1 MQVKNYLLII
11 VLLFLGNATVS
22 YAQAPCPL
30 DAPTNLVNVI
40 NVPTYKTFTFTP
52 TSGAVSYLVSMTNLS
67 TNTTQSFYI
76 SGAATGFSANT
87 ETGDYLVE
95 LAPCCEGNIPSENT
109 TSLTVNDT
117 IIVVDLV
124 GGYQSQC
131 APDRIKCYHSTLSA
145 FQPYS
150 CVAPAMAETYQFSFN
165 YSFGLALATI
175 RGTISNVTSP
185 VQAANPHLQIQ
196 QVLGNPTTWVF
207 ENAKSPNNQAASTAV
222 RIGEI
227 YSANSLNLSA
237 AFGDNGEILIKILTT
252 SGGFS
257 NFQLYTCSRNGGTP
271 PGGDS
276 RSDENYEYT
285 PNEDAGGSF
294 DSVEA
299 LNVFVS
305 PNPFT
310 DNLTLNMEAPE
321 TGNVSVQLYNL
332 TGGLQ
337 KSLEITPAE
346 LTNNTYTIPTAD
358 LTTGM
363 YIMQVSTEQG
373 VRHTSKVFKL

>member
-1 MQVKNYLLII
+1 MQIKNYLLII
-11 VLLFLGNATVS
+11 VLLFLGNATVG

-40 NVPTYKTFTFTP
+40 NLPTYKTFTFTP

-67 TNTTQSFYI
+67 TNNTQSFYI
-76 SGAATGFSANT
+76 SGAATSFSANT

-95 LAPCCEGNIPSENT
+95 LAPCCDGNIPSENT
-109 TSLTVNDT
+109 ISLTVNDT
-117 IIVVDLV
+117 IIIVDLV

-131 APDRIKCYHSTLSA
+131 VPDRIKCYHSQLTA
-145 FQPYS
+145 FVPES
-150 CVAPAMAETYQFSFN
+150 CVAPAMSETYQFSFN
-165 YSFGLALATI
+165 YSFGLAQATI

-185 VQAANPHLQIQ
+185 VQAAIPHLQIQ
-196 QVLGNPTTWVF
+196 QVQGNPTTWVF
-207 ENAKSPNNQAASTAV
+207 ENAKSLNNPAASTAV

-237 AFGDNGEILIKILTT
+237 TFGNNGEILIKILTT

-276 RSDENYEYT
+276 RSDGNDEYT
-285 PNEDAGGSF
+285 PSEDAGRPF

-299 LNVFVS
+299 LNVLVS
-305 PNPFT
+305 PNPFN
-310 DNLTLNMEAPE
+310 DNLTLTMDAPE

-358 LTTGM
+358 LATGM